1 MFYHLALPIN
11 QILLALLWA
20 MAVIRIIWNLP
31 ELRVVSGLVLA
42 IYIAFAVHKVRRRM
56 QMLIYCLAAVA
67 LSFAAIFDGWYALW
81 QGMEHSVI
89 FAAFFGTVVLL
100 RAAADQRPEITRAQL
115 LVERLEPQ
123 ERNSGLMAGSQFLGS
138 ILNVGVMSI
147 FAPIIGP
154 NSGTYIRKAAA
165 EACLRG
171 MCLCSLWSPFWL
183 AMALCYEHLPGVAL
197 WQIMALGLG
206 FVSIGFITSH
216 FLFTSVVSLSGLVVA
231 VRALLPV
238 VIPVAAAACVI
249 LALNATTSLST
260 LQCLITGIPVFCF
273 IGLLL
278 QGYKH
283 FRLAAGQLGKGLG
296 AVHGE
301 VVLLT
306 AAILLGKT
314 LILAIDATGFAQMIT
329 AFQLPDWAI
338 ITVIIATIALLAF
351 IGIHQIITATLVLVL
366 FGPVETGVLQ
376 LIIMEATLIGW
387 ALSSMTGLSAVSV
400 AVASNMFKVSLEG
413 LCYGANFRFVLSF
426 GLISIFCLTIL
437 NRILI

>member
-1 MFYHLALPIN
+1 
-11 QILLALLWA
+11 
-20 MAVIRIIWNLP
+20 
-31 ELRVVSGLVLA
+31 
-42 IYIAFAVHKVRRRM
+42 M
-56 QMLIYCLAAVA
+56 QMLIFCLTAVA
-67 LSFAAIFDGWYALW
+67 ISFAAIFDGWYALW

-100 RAAADQRPEITRAQL
+100 RATADQRPEINRARF
-115 LVERLEPQ
+115 LVERLGSQ

-154 NSGTYIRKAAA
+154 NSSTFIRKAAA

-197 WQIMALGLG
+197 WKIMALGLG
-206 FVSIGFITSH
+206 FVSVGFITSH

-231 VRALLPV
+231 IRALLPV
-238 VIPVAAAACVI
+238 LIPVAAAACVV
-249 LALNATTSLST
+249 LAINATTSLST

-273 IGLLL
+273 VGLLL
-278 QGYKH
+278 QGYKN
-283 FRLAAGQLGKGLG
+283 FTLAATQLGKGLG

-314 LILAIDATGFAQMIT
+314 LILAIDETGFNQMIT

-338 ITVIIATIALLAF
+338 ITAIIATIALLAF

-413 LCYGANFRFVLSF
+413 LCYGPNLRFVLSF
-426 GLISIFCLTIL
+426 GLISIVFLTIL

>member
-1 MFYHLALPIN
+1 MLHHPALPIN
-11 QILLALLWA
+11 QMLLAFLWA
-20 MAVIRIIWNLP
+20 GAVIRIIWDLP
-31 ELRVVSGLVLA
+31 EIRLVSGLVLA
-42 IYIAFAVHKVRRRM
+42 IYITLAISKIRKRM
-56 QMLIYCLAAVA
+56 QMLIFCLTAVA
-67 LSFAAIFDGWYALW
+67 ISFAAIFDGWYALW
-81 QGMEHSVI
+81 QGIEHSVI

-100 RAAADQRPEITRAQL
+100 RAAADQRPEISRARF
-115 LVERLEPQ
+115 LVERLESQ

-147 FAPIIGP
+147 FAPIVGR
-154 NSGTYIRKAAA
+154 NSSAYTRKGAA

-183 AMALCYEHLPGVAL
+183 AMALCYEHLPDVML
-197 WQIMALGLG
+197 WKIMALGLG
-206 FVSIGFITSH
+206 FVAIGFITAH
-216 FLFTSVVSLSGLVVA
+216 FLFTSVVSLSGLIIA
-231 VRALLPV
+231 VSALLPV
-238 VIPVAAAACVI
+238 LLPVAAAASVV
-249 LALNATTSLST
+249 LALNATTPLST
-260 LQCLITGIPVFCF
+260 LQCLITGIPVFCV
-273 IGLLL
+273 IGLSL
-278 QGYKH
+278 QGYKY
-283 FRLAAGQLGKGLG
+283 FKSAAGLLGKGLG

-314 LILAIDATGFAQMIT
+314 LILAIGETGFGEMIA

-338 ITVIIATIALLAF
+338 ITAIIATITLLAF
-351 IGIHQIITATLVLVL
+351 VGIHQIVTATLVLVL
-366 FGPVETGVLQ
+366 FGPAETELLQ

-413 LCYGANFRFVLSF
+413 LCYGPNLRFVISF
-426 GLISIFCLTIL
+426 GLISIICLTIL

>member
-1 MFYHLALPIN
+1 MSHPPALAIN
-11 QILLALLWA
+11 QILLLFLWV
-20 MAVIRIIWNLP
+20 MAFIQIIWDQP
-31 ELRVVSGLVLA
+31 ELRLISGLVLGL
-42 IYIAFAVHKVRRRM
+42 YIALAIGKIRKRM
-56 QMLIYCLAAVA
+56 QMLIFSLTTAAI
-67 LSFAAIFDGWYALW
+67 SFAAIFDGWHALW

-100 RAAADQRPEITRAQL
+100 RATADQRPEISRAQF
-115 LVERLEPQ
+115 LVERLESQ
-123 ERNSGLMAGSQFLGS
+123 ERNIGLMAGSQFLGS

-147 FAPIIGP
+147 FAPIVGR
-154 NSGTYIRKAAA
+154 NSSAYIRKGAA

-183 AMALCYEHLPGVAL
+183 AMALCYEHLPDVTL
-197 WQIMALGLG
+197 WKIMALGLG
-206 FVSIGFITSH
+206 FVAIGFITAH
-216 FLFTSVVSLSGLVVA
+216 FLFTSVVSLSGLMIA

-238 VIPVAAAACVI
+238 LFPVAAAACVV
-249 LALNATTSLST
+249 LALNATTPLST

-273 IGLLL
+273 IGLSL
-278 QGYKH
+278 QGYQYFKS
-283 FRLAAGQLGKGLG
+283 AAVQLGKGIG
-296 AVHGE
+296 AVHSE

-314 LILAIDATGFAQMIT
+314 LILAIDQTGFGAIIA

-338 ITVIIATIALLAF
+338 ITAIIATITLLAF
-351 IGIHQIITATLVLVL
+351 VGIHQIVTATLVLVL
-366 FGPVETGVLQ
+366 FGPVETGLPQ

-413 LCYGANFRFVLSF
+413 LCYGPNLRFVISF
-426 GLISIFCLTIL
+426 GLISIVFLTIL
-437 NRILI
+437 NRTLI